1 MGITLRERL
10 FRVRRGEAVWRKGSE
25 REVRGLKIGGMKWDG
40 VEVGEAYV
48 GDGMEEY
55 SNIEIMA

>member
-1 MGITLRERL
+1 M
-10 FRVRRGEAVWRKGSE
+10 RRGEAVWRKGSE